1 MAPVG
6 AERHRVSRGEALVQA
21 TVRLE
26 TRHRVTASGYTWT
39 QRHPGHVEG
48 YLAAQHSDQAVCKV
62 TARAANILLITI
74 MCERDGEI
82 EGNMARN

>member
-6 AERHRVSRGEALVQA
+6 AERHRVSRGEALAQA

-26 TRHRVTASGYTWT
+26 TRHSVTASGYTRT

-48 YLAAQHSDQAVCKV
+48 YLAQHRDQAVCKV
-62 TARAANILLITI
+62 TARGANILLIT
-74 MCERDGEI
+74 MLGRDGEI
-82 EGNMARN
+82 RN